1 MHPSAHALM
10 VAAMLAAAT
19 APVAAQGLCSASA
32 KGAPPRVVEL
42 YTSEGCNSCPPADRW
57 LSGLK
62 GRSDVIAAAFHVDYW
77 DRLGWRDR
85 FASPA
90 NTSRQAALQSTSGVR
105 YSYTPQVLVDGRD
118 WRRWPEL
125 PAPQAAA
132 TGVHLELQR
141 LGDRVRLTVNADTA
155 SPPRLALW
163 WALLEDEHNSA
174 VRSGENAGAHLRHD
188 HVVRQHASV
197 PAWDAQGAPKV
208 LNLDL
213 PSHGEAG
220 RSTRVLAVVVDP
232 TSGRTVQAA
241 QLQLGLC
248 SPQRPAS

>member
-1 MHPSAHALM
+1 MHPSTRALM
-10 VAAMLAAAT
+10 AAATLAAT
-19 APVAAQGLCSASA
+19 APASLAQAMCNTSA

-57 LSGLK
+57 LSSLK

-90 NTSRQAALQSTSGVR
+90 HTARQAALQATSGVR

-118 WRRWPEL
+118 WQRWPEL
-125 PAPQAAA
+125 PAAQTAA

-141 LGDRVRLTVNADTA
+141 LGDRVRLTVNADAA

-163 WALLEDEHNSA
+163 WALLEDGHDSA

-188 HVVRQHASV
+188 HVVRQQASV
-197 PAWDAQGAPKV
+197 PAWNAQGAPKV
-208 LNLDL
+208 VALEL
-213 PSHGEAG
+213 PPRGEAG
-220 RSTRVLAVVVDP
+220 RATRVLAVVVDAA
-232 TSGRTVQAA
+232 SGRTVQAA
-241 QLQLGLC
+241 QLGPC
-248 SPQRPAS
+248 SPLRTVP